1 MQEVDDHY
9 TQKRKVTSNSNQITE
24 NDLIEKTE
32 NNDTDTLENT
42 KKLMGKKIKNELFE
56 RNMEKFKKQI
66 EDDLKIEFER
76 VFSRINKMDDENK

>member
-9 TQKRKVTSNSNQITE
+9 AQKRKVTSNSNQITE

-42 KKLMGKKIKNELFE
+42 KKFMSKKIKNDLFE
-56 RNMEKFKKQI
+56 KNIEKFKKQI
-66 EDDLKIEFER
+66 KDDLQVEFEK
-76 VFSRINKMDDENK
+76 VFNRINKMDDENK